1 MRNTSLAF
9 IDTETTGLD
18 NKRNEMIE
26 LAVILTKINYE
37 NNQSSLVTLEEK
49 DWKIKPFK
57 IETADLRA
65 LKING
70 YNEADWLFA
79 PDLKSV
85 MEDFARMTSGY
96 ILVAHNLIFD
106 WGFLNEAFLKTDI
119 KDNSSHIKLDT
130 LSIAYTK
137 LFDKNISGL
146 SLKALAEY
154 YGLKNERAHTALA
167 DAKVTKSI
175 FCCMM
180 NLNEENDNSRCKK

>member
-1 MRNTSLAF
+1 MKNTSLAF

-18 NKRNEMIE
+18 CKRNEMIE

-37 NNQSSLVTLEEK
+37 NDQSSLVTIEEK
-49 DWKIKPFK
+49 EWKIKPSK
-57 IETADLRA
+57 METADPRA

-70 YNEADWLFA
+70 YNETDWLFA

-85 MEDFARMTSGY
+85 MEDFTQKTSGY

-106 WGFLNEAFLKTDI
+106 WGFLNEAFLETGI

-130 LSIAYTK
+130 LSIAYAK
-137 LFDKNISGL
+137 FIDKNISGL

-167 DAKVTKSI
+167 DTRVTRSI
-175 FCCMM
+175 FCRLM
-180 NLNEENDNSRCKK
+180 NLNEENDNPRR